1 MKTMMVTMMMKTMMV
16 TMTMLLQC
24 CMIRSSTVAMLLS
37 YHTGPR
43 PLSDALRRY
52 FVIKII
58 VLIIVIKIIVLI
70 VVIKNIVLII
80 VIKIIV
86 LIIVIKIIVLI
97 IVIKILTI
105 VIVQVSIRGS
115 CQPCST

>member
-1 MKTMMVTMMMKTMMV
+1 
-16 TMTMLLQC
+16 
-24 CMIRSSTVAMLLS
+24 MIRSSTVAMLLS

-52 FVIKII
+52 IVIKSIVLSIVNKII
-58 VLIIVIKIIVLI
+58 VLIIVIKIIL
-70 VVIKNIVLII
+70 LII
-80 VIKIIV
+80 VIKIIG
-86 LIIVIKIIVLI
+86 LI